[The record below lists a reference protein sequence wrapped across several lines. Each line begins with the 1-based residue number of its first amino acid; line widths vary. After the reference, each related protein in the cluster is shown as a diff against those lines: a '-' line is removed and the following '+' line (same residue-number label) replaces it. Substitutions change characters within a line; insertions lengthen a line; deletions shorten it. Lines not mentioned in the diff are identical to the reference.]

1 MPCVYL
7 PGPAPAV
14 TVANS
19 LFITGN
25 QHQKTT
31 WLWIM
36 TEIQA
41 TGIVMQT
48 KS

>member
-7 PGPAPAV
+7 PGLAPAV
-14 TVANS
+14 TVTNS

-31 WLWIM
+31 RLWIKE
-36 TEIQA
+36 TSRKDNGREE
-41 TGIVMQT
+41 
-48 KS
+48 